1 MEDVQERSDLE
12 PAYRW
17 NLSSVFSSNQEW
29 EEAFEAVEDRLEE
42 FEKYSGR
49 LLEDGETLLAALK
62 LREEVFRKVDVIF
75 SYAKMKSDEDT
86 RNQEYQ
92 AMSSRARGLYS
103 SARSA
108 CSFIEPELQSTSR
121 EEIAEMV
128 ANTPELEP
136 YEHYFDDVMRLKPH
150 TRSAEVEEV
159 VADLEEVLAAPGEI
173 YNYMTNADL
182 EFPIV
187 ETPGGE
193 EVKITLS
200 NFVNL
205 LKREDREFRQKVY
218 DKFFSRFNS
227 LSNTIS
233 VSYEN
238 SVKSDNKL
246 ARIRNY
252 DSARESSLNENNIP
266 LEVYDNLV
274 EVVEDNLDSLH
285 RHAELKRKAL
295 GYDELKMWDLYTPMS
310 EEEIEDITYEE
321 AQEYVLDAVEPLGDD
336 YRNDISQGF
345 DSRWIDVYE
354 TPGKR
359 AGAYSGGA
367 YDTQPFILMNYQ
379 GDVSSL
385 YTLAHELGHSMHS
398 KLTSENQPYV
408 YGDYSIFVAEVA
420 STTHEALL
428 TEYLLEEIEDP
439 TFRLH
444 VLDHFLEVFRSTL
457 YRQTLFA
464 DFEHRVHEMVESGEG
479 LNAGRLNELYG
490 SIKRQYY
497 EPAEVDEKIEKEWM
511 RIPHFYRAYYVYQYS
526 TGVSAA
532 LALSRKILDGGES
545 ARENYLG
552 MLRSGSSK
560 YPLKALSDAGVDM
573 SQPNTVSSALSLYDK
588 YLDEM
593 EELI

>member
-128 ANTPELEP
+128 ANTPGLEP

>member
-1 MEDVQERSDLE
+1 MEEVQERSELE

-17 NLSSVFSSNQEW
+17 DLNSVFSSDQEW
-29 EEAFEAVEDRLEE
+29 KEEFEAVENRLKKFEE
-42 FEKYSGR
+42 YSGR
-49 LLEDGETLLAALK
+49 LLENGETLLEVLE
-62 LREEVFRKVDVIF
+62 LREEVFRKVDEIF

-92 AMSSRARGLYS
+92 AMSSKARGLYS
-103 SARSA
+103 RARSA
-108 CSFIEPELQSTSR
+108 CSFIEPELQLSSR
-121 EEIAEMV
+121 EEIADMV
-128 ANTPELEP
+128 AHTPELET

-173 YNYMTNADL
+173 YNYLTNADL
-182 EFPIV
+182 EFPEV
-187 ETPGGE
+187 ETPEGE

-205 LKREDREFRQKVY
+205 LKREDREFRREVY
-218 DKFFSRFNS
+218 EKFFSSFDG

-246 ARIRNY
+246 ASIKNY
-252 DSARESSLNENNIP
+252 DSARESSLDENNIP

-274 EVVEDNLDSLH
+274 DVVEDNLDSLH
-285 RHAELKRKAL
+285 RHAELKKKAL
-295 GYDELKMWDLYTPMS
+295 GYDELKMWDLYAPMG
-310 EEEIEDITYEE
+310 EEEIDDIPYKE
-321 AQEYVLDAVEPLGDD
+321 AQEYVLNAVEPLGED
-336 YRNDISQGF
+336 YRQDIAEGF

-398 KLTSENQPYV
+398 KLASEHQPYV

-439 TFRLH
+439 TFRIH
-444 VLDHFLEVFRSTL
+444 VLDHFLEIFRSTL

-464 DFEHRVHEMVESGEG
+464 DFEHRVHEIVESGEG
-479 LNAGRLNELYG
+479 LNASKLNELYG
-490 SIKRQYY
+490 SIKKKYY
-497 EPAEVDEKIEKEWM
+497 KPADVDEKIKKEWM

-532 LALSRKILDGGES
+532 LALSRKILEGGES
-545 ARENYLG
+545 AREDYLG
-552 MLRSGSSK
+552 TLRIGSSK

-573 SQPNTVSSALSLYDK
+573 SQPDPVSSALSLYDE

>member
-17 NLSSVFSSNQEW
+17 NLSSVFSSDQEW
-29 EEAFEAVEDRLEE
+29 KEELEDVEDRLKE

-92 AMSSRARGLYS
+92 AMSSQARGLHS
-103 SARSA
+103 RARSA
-108 CSFIEPELQSTSR
+108 CSFIEPELQSSSR

-173 YNYMTNADL
+173 YNYLTNADL
-182 EFPIV
+182 EFPTV
-187 ETPGGE
+187 ETPEGE

-205 LKREDREFRQKVY
+205 LKREDREFRHEVY
-218 DKFFSRFNS
+218 DKFFSSFDG

-246 ARIRNY
+246 ARIKNY

-285 RHAELKRKAL
+285 RHAELKKKAL

-310 EEEIEDITYEE
+310 EEEIDDISYEE
-321 AQEYVLDAVEPLGDD
+321 AQEYVLEAVEPLGDD
-336 YRNDISQGF
+336 YRNDISEGF

-439 TFRLH
+439 TFRVH

-479 LNAGRLNELYG
+479 LNADRLNELYG
-490 SIKRQYY
+490 SIKRKYY

-532 LALSRKILDGGES
+532 LTLSRKILEGGES

-552 MLRSGSSK
+552 MLKSGSSK

-573 SQPNTVSSALSLYDK
+573 SQPDSVSSALSLYDE

>member
-1 MEDVQERSDLE
+1 MEEVQERSELE
-12 PAYRW
+12 PAYKW
-17 NLSSVFSSNQEW
+17 DLNSVFSSDQEW
-29 EEAFEAVEDRLEE
+29 KEEFEAVESRLKKFEE
-42 FEKYSGR
+42 YSGR
-49 LLEDGETLLAALK
+49 LLENGVTLFEALE
-62 LREEVFRKVDVIF
+62 LREEVFRKVDEIF

-92 AMSSRARGLYS
+92 AMSSKARGLYS
-103 SARSA
+103 RARSA
-108 CSFIEPELQSTSR
+108 CSFIEPELQSSSR
-121 EEIAEMV
+121 EEIADMV
-128 ANTPELEP
+128 AQTPELET

-173 YNYMTNADL
+173 YNYLTNADL
-182 EFPIV
+182 EFPEV
-187 ETPGGE
+187 ETPEGE
-193 EVKITLS
+193 DVKITLS
-200 NFVNL
+200 NFVNF
-205 LKREDREFRQKVY
+205 LKREDRGFRQEVY
-218 DKFFSRFNS
+218 DKFFSSFDS

-246 ARIRNY
+246 ASIKNY
-252 DSARESSLNENNIP
+252 DSARESSLDENNIP

-274 EVVEDNLDSLH
+274 DVVEDNLDSLH
-285 RHAELKRKAL
+285 RHAELKKKAL
-295 GYDELKMWDLYTPMS
+295 GYDELKMWDLYAPIG
-310 EEEIEDITYEE
+310 EEEIDDIPYEE
-321 AQEYVLDAVEPLGDD
+321 AQEFVLNAVEPLGEG
-336 YRNDISQGF
+336 YREDIAEGF

-398 KLTSENQPYV
+398 KLTSEHQPYV

-439 TFRLH
+439 TFRIH
-444 VLDHFLEVFRSTL
+444 VLDHFLEIFRSTL
-457 YRQTLFA
+457 CRQTLFA
-464 DFEHRVHEMVESGEG
+464 DFEHRVHEIVESGEG
-479 LNAGRLNELYG
+479 LNASKLNELYG
-490 SIKRQYY
+490 SIKKKYY
-497 EPAEVDEKIEKEWM
+497 EPADVDEKIEKEWM

-532 LALSRKILDGGES
+532 LALSRKILEGGES

-573 SQPNTVSSALSLYDK
+573 SQPDPVSSALSLYDE

-593 EELI
+593 EELV

>member
-1 MEDVQERSDLE
+1 MEDVQERSELE

-17 NLSSVFSSNQEW
+17 NLSSVFSSDQEW
-29 EEAFEAVEDRLEE
+29 KEEFEAVEGRLEE
-42 FEKYSGR
+42 FEEYSGR
-49 LLEDGETLLAALK
+49 LLEDGETLLSALK
-62 LREEVFRKVDVIF
+62 LREEIFRKVDVIF

-92 AMSSRARGLYS
+92 AMSSQARGLYS

-108 CSFIEPELQSTSR
+108 CSFIEPELQSSSR

-173 YNYMTNADL
+173 YNYLTNADI
-182 EFPIV
+182 EFPTV
-187 ETPGGE
+187 ETPEGE

-205 LKREDREFRQKVY
+205 LKREDREFRHEVY
-218 DKFFSRFNS
+218 DKFFSSFDS

-310 EEEIEDITYEE
+310 EEEIEDIPYEE
-321 AQEYVLDAVEPLGDD
+321 AQEYVLDAVEPLGED
-336 YRNDISQGF
+336 YKNDISQGF

-428 TEYLLEEIEDP
+428 TEHLLEEIEDP
-439 TFRLH
+439 TFRVH
-444 VLDHFLEVFRSTL
+444 VLDHFLEIFRSTL

-479 LNAGRLNELYG
+479 LNASRLKELYG
-490 SIKRQYY
+490 SIKRKYY

-532 LALSRKILDGGES
+532 LALSRKILEGGES

-552 MLRSGSSK
+552 TLKSGSSK
-560 YPLKALSDAGVDM
+560 YPLKALRDAGVDM
-573 SQPNTVSSALSLYDK
+573 SQPDTVSSALSLYDE